1 MCDARQPPSFRALND
16 IFRYTTKE
24 LLNITAQYATSKK
37 AAKALLVP
45 SGREAAPNSSKAAP
59 SNITAQ
65 DAMKDAKGGKKR
77 RKQRPQ
83 WVATVVDYDSNDNE
97 KANDSN
103 KEHVTTAVY
112 SGQCQARPPTEL
124 FERLLE
130 EACMNHAYRVKHKLK
145 DCAMMKN
152 LMTSGSFT

>member
-37 AAKALLVP
+37 AAP
-45 SGREAAPNSSKAAP
+45 SSSKAAP

-97 KANDSN
+97 KANGSN